1 MRRIQQRTVAYVLN
15 KDIPK
20 IKYWNQRI
28 ISSNAP
34 IGDDVTTSLS
44 DLIED
49 ESDIIKTFEQTLLVE
64 SFQRALQDCTERQ
77 RFILIRRFGLDDG
90 GIRTLEK
97 ISEELGVT
105 CKSVR
110 QHESKALKK
119 LREKNQELADF
130 I

>member
-1 MRRIQQRTVAYVLN
+1 MRRIQQRIVAYVLN

-64 SFQRALQDCTERQ
+64 SFQRALQDCTERH
-77 RFILIRRFGLDDG
+77 RFILIRRFGLDGG

-97 ISEELGVT
+97 IGEELGVT
-105 CKSVR
+105 CERVR
-110 QHESKALKK
+110 QHESKAS
-119 LREKNQELADF
+119 QEAA
-130 I
+130 